1 MEIFKKYKTL
11 ILVVA
16 IVIIAGVAYTVLF
29 SGGDNALLVAERSDN
44 AASAE
49 ESNLLTFLLDLRAV
63 KLDERIFSDP
73 VFKSLEDFGQELVA
87 EPVGRENPFAPIDFI
102 GNEEE

>member
-1 MEIFKKYKTL
+1 MELFKKYKTL

-29 SGGDNALLVAERSDN
+29 GGEDDALLVAERSDN
-44 AASAE
+44 VASAE

-87 EPVGRENPFAPIDFI
+87 EPVGRENPFAPIDITFSE
-102 GNEEE
+102 GE